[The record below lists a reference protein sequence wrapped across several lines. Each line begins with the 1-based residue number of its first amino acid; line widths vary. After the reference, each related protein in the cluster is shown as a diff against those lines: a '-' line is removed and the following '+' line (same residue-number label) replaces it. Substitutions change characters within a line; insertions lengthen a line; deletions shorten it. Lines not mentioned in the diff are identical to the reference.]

1 MNLIKT
7 RTTNKPVKNRPA
19 HTSSLADK
27 SRMLALNL
35 SDLTLEEVAKIT
47 QRLGNVHSRYNEK
60 RNELILEFEDQ
71 QKKVDYMKH
80 LPQWLWNRGSVLW
93 ECSNEQLENWIY
105 ETLLS
110 W

>member
-1 MNLIKT
+1 
-7 RTTNKPVKNRPA
+7 
-19 HTSSLADK
+19 
-27 SRMLALNL
+27 MLALNL
-35 SDLTLEEVAKIT
+35 SDLSLEEVAKIT
-47 QRLGNVHSRYNEK
+47 ERVGNVHSRYNEK
-60 RNELILEFEDQ
+60 RNVLILEFEDQ

-93 ECSNEQLENWIY
+93 ECTTEQLEDWIY

>member
-7 RTTNKPVKNRPA
+7 KKPQIRPVQ
-19 HTSSLADK
+19 TSGLADK
-27 SRMLALNL
+27 SKMLALNL
-35 SDLTLEEVAKIT
+35 SDLSLEEVAKIT
-47 QRLGNVHSRYNEK
+47 ERVGNVHSRYNEK
-60 RNELILEFEDQ
+60 RNVLILEFEDQ

-80 LPQWLWNRGSVLW
+80 LPQWLWNRGGVLW
-93 ECSNEQLENWIY
+93 ECSAEQLEDWIY